1 MHSVSKIIP
10 WALLLLVTMWYSC
23 KQCDIS
29 EILLEIHIKHTLH
42 YSLLPSSRQFF
53 FFFLRERQK
62 AWNHYFM
69 EKNHPQTCPNIEW
82 VLPGDSSPATDKER
96 DLFNA
101 GATDLCLLEPEMVLW
116 SSLARSV
123 HCLLPP
129 IWPGHPGAWA
139 TGKEATLTPLLP
151 QPLATPG
158 KGSEV
163 STPHPHSPMDLWHLQ

>member
-29 EILLEIHIKHTLH
+29 EILLEIHIKHTFLH

-53 FFFLRERQK
+53 FFLQERQK
-62 AWNHYFM
+62 AWNRYFM
-69 EKNHPQTCPNIEW
+69 GKNHPQTCPNIES

-101 GATDLCLLEPEMVLW
+101 GATDPCLCW
-116 SSLARSV
+116 SLRWCYD
-123 HCLLPP
+123 H
-129 IWPGHPGAWA
+129 
-139 TGKEATLTPLLP
+139 PLLD
-151 QPLATPG
+151 QFIAYCHLSGQGIQEPG
-158 KGSEV
+158 QQEKKQLLLHCF
-163 STPHPHSPMDLWHLQ
+163 PNH